1 MYYSIIIPIY
11 KEKNNIIK
19 LISLINHYLKNFEF
33 EILIIDDDSNDG
45 TKELFKKIQFKKN
58 IKFFVRKEKPRDL
71 TQSVFLGIRKS
82 KYENLILMDGDLQH
96 HPKYLPKICKIFR
109 QEKIDFLICVRN
121 FSKRSGLSILRFFLS
136 IFIIK
141 VINLIFGYKCSDPM
155 SGFFIFQKKNFFKNK
170 LYPRGFKILL
180 NLIYSS
186 SKSLKIKEFQIKFN
200 KRHNNKSKMNLKVL
214 YHIVCSIIYLF
225 LKKIF

>member
-1 MYYSIIIPIY
+1 
-11 KEKNNIIK
+11 
-19 LISLINHYLKNFEF
+19 
-33 EILIIDDDSNDG
+33 
-45 TKELFKKIQFKKN
+45 
-58 IKFFVRKEKPRDL
+58 
-71 TQSVFLGIRKS
+71 
-82 KYENLILMDGDLQH
+82 
-96 HPKYLPKICKIFR
+96 
-109 QEKIDFLICVRN
+109 
-121 FSKRSGLSILRFFLS
+121 
-136 IFIIK
+136 
-141 VINLIFGYKCSDPM
+141 M

-170 LYPRGFKILL
+170 LYPRGFKILF